1 MEFGIKRVTLFLMT
15 YEKLLGLIA
24 DEVLNEYWKNGND
37 YTEPSLDVYE
47 SYMEK
52 RQPEIER
59 LLKAKQFDSVGIDG
73 EIAKWLSYI
82 MDNHPEDK
90 KRETYKVKDWIFEMA
105 EIAKYHRDCSCC

>member
-1 MEFGIKRVTLFLMT
+1 MT

-73 EIAKWLSYI
+73 EIAKCLVI
-82 MDNHPEDK
+82 L
-90 KRETYKVKDWIFEMA
+90 WI
-105 EIAKYHRDCSCC
+105 IIRKIKSVRNTK